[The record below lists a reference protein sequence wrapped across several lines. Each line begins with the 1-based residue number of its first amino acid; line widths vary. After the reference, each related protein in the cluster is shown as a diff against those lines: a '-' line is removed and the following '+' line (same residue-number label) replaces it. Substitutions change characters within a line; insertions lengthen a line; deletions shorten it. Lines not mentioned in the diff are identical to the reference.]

1 MIEGSKEERK
11 EGSAGRKEGRDGRK
25 DLYGRALVAP
35 CVREGRRKEGRK
47 EGRRGR
53 NGGEGNVGRN
63 CGGIVVAV
71 PITRYPC
78 YAPPEA
84 TSALPSDIPFS
95 NFGFEKDLIRR
106 HFVLIG
112 RAGL

>member
-35 CVREGRRKEGRK
+35 CVREGKKEGRK
-47 EGRRGR
+47 EGGEGMEGRGR
-53 NGGEGNVGRN
+53 FE
-63 CGGIVVAV
+63 GIVVAV

>member
-25 DLYGRALVAP
+25 DLCGRALVAP

-47 EGRRGR
+47 GERKEGKEWR
-53 NGGEGNVGRN
+53 GGECWKELWWN
-63 CGGIVVAV
+63 CGSSAY
-71 PITRYPC
+71 YPC